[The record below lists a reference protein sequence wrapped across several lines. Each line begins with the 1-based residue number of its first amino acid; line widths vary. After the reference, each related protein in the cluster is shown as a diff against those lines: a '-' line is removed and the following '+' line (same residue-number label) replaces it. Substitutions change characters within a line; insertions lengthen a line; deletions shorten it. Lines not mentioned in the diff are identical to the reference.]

1 MRMGVYASFEVP
13 NRRETYLG
21 GSVPDTSTR
30 GFAQLGDATALPPR
44 FETTWPIN
52 DDVHFALVVTVL
64 DGVPRATEIRLFTVR
79 DGAEVTAQHLRERK
93 LENLIE
99 FACMTAGVLVEHH
112 AGFVSYTLSGSP
124 DDAQRL
130 LTDVRS
136 ARKRARRRGYPD
148 ELLRE
153 VADIYQRAERH
164 PTKAVRE
171 ALGVAE
177 STAQLYV
184 KKARERF
191 PELFSEGT
199 TRS

>member
-1 MRMGVYASFEVP
+1 
-13 NRRETYLG
+13 L
-21 GSVPDTSTR
+21 VPDTPTR
-30 GFAQLGDATALPPR
+30 GYAQLGDATALPPR

-52 DDVHFALVVTVL
+52 DDGVYFALVVTVL
-64 DGVPRATEIRLFTVR
+64 DGVPKATEVRLFTVR
-79 DGAEVTAQHLRERK
+79 DDAEVTARHLRERK

-99 FACMTAGVLVEHH
+99 YACMMAGLLVEHH
-112 AGFVSYTLSGSP
+112 ADFASYTPPVSR

-136 ARKRARRRGYPD
+136 ARKRTRRRGYPD

-171 ALGVAE
+171 ALDIAE

-191 PELFSEGT
+191 PELFSDGT
-199 TRS
+199 ARS